1 MASNHLA
8 TPDPELA
15 PILATL
21 PTPDEN
27 LLKDFT
33 ASRAIFNAGMAGANS
48 GQTPFLPPANTY
60 KTKDHKVPVEGGEI
74 AVRSYVPVSPKDDT
88 RFPLLFWTHGGGW
101 VVGDIETD
109 DNYLKILSVELQLV
123 IVSAEYRLAPE
134 HPFPTGLNDSY
145 TALNWTKQNAGSL
158 SANLSKGFLV
168 GGASAGGNLA
178 AVLAHRAKA
187 DLIFD
192 QFPLTGQ
199 ILLYP
204 VTVHPD
210 VVPAEFKE
218 KFTAYE
224 QMNDVNTRFM
234 HESFNLLKGPA
245 ADPEVS
251 PLLYPAFEGLPPALV
266 HVCGRDPLRDDGL
279 LYAEK
284 LKKAGVRTKLNV
296 YAGAPH
302 GFHLMFP
309 QTKIAKKF
317 EAEMKAG
324 VRWLLAGAPVD
335 G

>member
-8 TPDPELA
+8 TPDAELA

-21 PTPDEN
+21 PTPDET
-27 LLKDFT
+27 LLNDFT
-33 ASRAIFNAGMAGANS
+33 ASRAIFSAAMAGANS
-48 GQTPFLPPANTY
+48 GQVPFLPPADACT
-60 KTKDHKVPVEGGEI
+60 TKDHKVPVKGGEI
-74 AVRSYVPVSPKDDT
+74 VVRSYVPASSKDDT

-109 DNYLKILSVELQLV
+109 DNYLKILSVELQLI
-123 IVSAEYRLAPE
+123 IVSVEYRLAPE

-145 TALNWTKQNAGSL
+145 TALNWTTQNAGSL
-158 SANLSKGFLV
+158 NADLSKGFLV

-204 VTVHPD
+204 VMVHPD
-210 VVPAEFKE
+210 VVPDEYKE

-234 HESFNLLKGPA
+234 RESFKLLQGPA
-245 ADPEVS
+245 ANPEVS
-251 PLLYPAFEGLPPALV
+251 PLLYLAFEGLPPALV
-266 HVCGRDPLRDDGL
+266 HVCGMDPLRDDGL

-284 LKKAGVRTKLNV
+284 LKKAGVPTKLNV
-296 YAGAPH
+296 
-302 GFHLMFP
+302 
-309 QTKIAKKF
+309 
-317 EAEMKAG
+317 
-324 VRWLLAGAPVD
+324 
-335 G
+335 